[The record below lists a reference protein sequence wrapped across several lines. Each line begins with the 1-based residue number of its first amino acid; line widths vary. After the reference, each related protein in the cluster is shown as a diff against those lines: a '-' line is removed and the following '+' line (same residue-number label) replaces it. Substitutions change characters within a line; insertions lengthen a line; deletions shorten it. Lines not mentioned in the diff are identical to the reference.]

1 MSLFASSSSSKPQAR
16 VVQQGDLTISDVAER
31 LRVAMPQDT
40 CKGMFFNGVLSA
52 VETLLGGDAEARVHA
67 VLPEKKYIDFF
78 NYPIAT
84 FLPAAF
90 AAAKMLQHSDTDF
103 DAAMRRLGEQAI
115 DDFNSTPV
123 GRTLVTVSSGEAK
136 RLMRAAPTA
145 YKTAVS
151 YGTRETVVI
160 SDTACVFKVR
170 RDFMPHPYH
179 EGVLTAVLRAIGTV
193 DVVVRG
199 ERLGLLDADYHVSW
213 K

>member
-1 MSLFASSSSSKPQAR
+1 MSLFTTQAPGKAR
-16 VVQQGDLTISDVAER
+16 PPLEPPDLSIGDLGER
-31 LRVAMPQDT
+31 LRVATGADT

-52 VETLLGGDAEARVHA
+52 TAALLGEFAVDAVRAT
-67 VLPEKKYIDFF
+67 LPEKKYVDFF

-90 AAAKMLQHSDTDF
+90 KAARLIQGGSADF
-103 DAAMRRLGEQAI
+103 DGAMRRLGEQAI
-115 DDFNSTPV
+115 DDFLATPV

-151 YGTRETVVI
+151 YGARETVML
-160 SDTACVFKVR
+160 SDTSCVFKVR

-179 EGVLTAVLRAIGTV
+179 EGVLLAVLRALGTTEP
-193 DVVVRG
+193 VVKG
-199 ERLGLLDADYHVSW
+199 ERLGLLDADYHLSW